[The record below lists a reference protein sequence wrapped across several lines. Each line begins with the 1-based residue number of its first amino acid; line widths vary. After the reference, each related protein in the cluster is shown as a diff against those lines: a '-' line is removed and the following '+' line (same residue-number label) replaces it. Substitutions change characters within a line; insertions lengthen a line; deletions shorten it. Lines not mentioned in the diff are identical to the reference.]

1 MNNYHIGQDGFVW
14 FTGVVED
21 RDDPEKLG
29 RVRVRAVGY
38 HTDNLDEIPT
48 KDLPW
53 SWVLNTVHTSMNGL
67 GHTPPFLVE
76 GTWVVGFFRDPP
88 LLQEQVIFGTL
99 PGIPSETPTHE
110 KGFNDPRSE
119 ESTQSEE
126 AYKYK
131 PDYGPYPIR
140 TSDSD
145 VNRLAKNDSENIHP
159 EIEER
164 DTSFTEN
171 VPIAND
177 EKILGDSDAT
187 VNTSA
192 VHIGRIATNVDLT
205 ATQWKEPVTT
215 DISIR
220 GALASGRN
228 PETKEDRVA
237 PYNRRNTEYPY
248 NHVLETESGHI
259 QEFDDTPFA
268 ERIYEK
274 HRSGTFYEIDADG
287 NKVTRV
293 VGQNYEIVAGNEF
306 VNIKGDVNLTID
318 SNCKTYIKGDWNIQV
333 DGNKTEVVKKNV
345 TETYGTENGTHA
357 HTISVTGKRAETISN
372 SVTETYSDTMTQNIT
387 GAVTETYSSTMT
399 QNVSGN
405 VSETYSGSQSTQVS
419 GNIDIDG
426 ARIDLN

>member
-88 LLQEQVIFGTL
+88 LLQEQIIFGTL

-110 KGFNDPRSE
+110 KGFNDPRNE

-171 VPIAND
+171 VPIANG

-187 VNTSA
+187 VDTAS
-192 VHIGRIATNVDLT
+192 VHIGRIATNIDLT
-205 ATQWKEPVTT
+205 ATQWKEPITT

-357 HTISVTGKRAETISN
+357 HTITVTGKRAETVSN
-372 SVTETYSDTMTQNIT
+372 SVTETYSD
-387 GAVTETYSSTMT
+387 TMT

>member
-88 LLQEQVIFGTL
+88 LLQEQIIFGTL

-110 KGFNDPRSE
+110 KGFNDPRNE

-171 VPIAND
+171 VPIANG

-187 VNTSA
+187 VDTAS
-192 VHIGRIATNVDLT
+192 VHIGRIATNIDLT
-205 ATQWKEPVTT
+205 ATQWKEPITT

-220 GALASGRN
+220 GALVSGRN

-318 SNCKTYIKGDWNIQV
+318 PNCKTYIKGDWNIQV

-357 HTISVTGKRAETISN
+357 HTITVTGKRAETVSN
-372 SVTETYSDTMTQNIT
+372 SVTETYSD
-387 GAVTETYSSTMT
+387 TMT